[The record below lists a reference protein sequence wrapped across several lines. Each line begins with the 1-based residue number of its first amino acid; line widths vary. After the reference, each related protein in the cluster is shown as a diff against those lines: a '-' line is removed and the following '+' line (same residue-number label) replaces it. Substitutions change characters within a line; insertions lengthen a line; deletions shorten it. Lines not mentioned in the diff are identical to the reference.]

1 MEKLVI
7 NCETG
12 ETENLEMTA
21 EELATYEA
29 IAAENAQALQ
39 AKENARAQLL
49 EKLGIT
55 EEEAALL
62 LS

>member
-1 MEKLVI
+1 MEKLII

-12 ETENLEMTA
+12 ETETLEMTA

-39 AKENARAQLL
+39 AKENARAEILA
-49 EKLGIT
+49 KLGLT
-55 EEEAALL
+55 EDEAKLL

>member
-1 MEKLVI
+1 MEKLII

-12 ETENLEMTA
+12 ETETLEMTA

-29 IAAENAQALQ
+29 IAAENAQVLQ

>member
-1 MEKLVI
+1 MEKLII

-12 ETENLEMTA
+12 ETETLEMTA

-55 EEEAALL
+55 QEEAALL